1 MPIYLIKGQN
11 FHSSNKHFYLKLKSR
26 NDFFKLFCC
35 SLKKR
40 DAMDYGDQMVGDDNS
55 YYDRPFKTEPEDFE
69 DDEINDEDY
78 YPNHTN
84 DIATRNVGRGE
95 ISLSNISSSKDFVLS
110 CCYGLV
116 SDIQIISLT

>member
-1 MPIYLIKGQN
+1 MI
-11 FHSSNKHFYLKLKSR
+11 FFKHFCR
-26 NDFFKLFCC
+26 

-110 CCYGLV
+110 CCYCLV
-116 SDIQIISLT
+116 SDIEIIILT